1 MKTAS
6 KRPGLFAR
14 LGFGVS
20 VILLGQYALAVGAD
34 PGTAVDNTATISY
47 SVNSQ
52 PQTDVDS
59 TTASFVVDRR
69 VDFTVTRM
77 GTALTPTNLGDTDG
91 FLDFYVTNLSN
102 GDLDFNLLFSQL
114 VPADGPIYGAGTED
128 TGVDMNNV
136 RIRVSAAPDPAGAPG
151 TGADP
156 LLTDPSYID
165 NLPEDRSIRVRI
177 YADTPGALAAAA
189 IAGLSLDVS
198 AADPTGSAGAPGANL
213 TESASWNAATVDN
226 VFADNGNGALDNFET
241 ANDGFDIQA
250 AQLTITKSAAVI
262 SDPINGATDPRAIPG
277 AIIEYTITID
287 NSGGTAAATDIS
299 IADELDTDVVF
310 QNGANNPYN
319 GGSSNIVFDAG
330 TASESFCDADDA
342 GDTNGDGCSIGG
354 APLALTIAGRDS
366 TGPLVPI
373 SVAAGAVVTVQFQV
387 EIQ

>member
-1 MKTAS
+1 MKTVG

-14 LGFGVS
+14 LGFGAS
-20 VILLGQYALAVGAD
+20 AILLGQYALAVGVD
-34 PGTAVDNTATISY
+34 PGTLVDNTATISY
-47 SVNSQ
+47 SVNAQ
-52 PQTDVDS
+52 PQADVDS

-69 VDFTVTRM
+69 VDFSVSRM
-77 GTALTPTNLGDTDG
+77 GGALTPTNLGDTDG

-114 VPADGPIYGAGTED
+114 TAADGPIYGAGTED

-136 RIRVSAAPDPAGAPG
+136 RIRVSSALDPVGLPG
-151 TGADP
+151 TGPDP

-165 NLPEDRSIRVRI
+165 NLPEDRSIRVRL

-198 AADPTGSAGAPGANL
+198 AADPAGTVAAPGANL
-213 TESASWNAATVDN
+213 TESASWNAGSVDN

-250 AQLTITKSAAVI
+250 AQLTITKSAVVI
-262 SDPINGATDPRAIPG
+262 SDPINGVTNPRAIPG

-287 NSGGTAAATDIS
+287 NSGGTAAATGIS
-299 IADELDTDVVF
+299 IDDTIVAEVLFNDV
-310 QNGANNPYN
+310 AY
-319 GGSSNIVFDAG
+319 DAG
-330 TASESFCDADDA
+330 AGENISFDGGASFCVADAAD
-342 GDTNGDGCSIGG
+342 GNGDGCSYDAGTST
-354 APLALTIAGRDS
+354 LTIAGRDES
-366 TGPLVPI
+366 LLTPI
-373 SVAAGAVVTVQFQV
+373 DVAAGATVTVTFQV

>member
-1 MKTAS
+1 MKTVS
-6 KRPGLFAR
+6 NSPGLFAR
-14 LGFGVS
+14 LGIGIS
-20 VILLGQYALAVGAD
+20 VMLLGQVAFAAGTD
-34 PGTAVDNTATISY
+34 PGIAVDNTATISY

-69 VDFTVTRM
+69 VDFSVTRM
-77 GTALTPTNLGDTDG
+77 GSALTPTSLGDTDG

-114 VPADGPIYGAGTED
+114 TAADGPIYGAGTED

-156 LLTDPSYID
+156 LLTDPDYID

-198 AADPTGSAGAPGANL
+198 AADPTGTVAAPGANL
-213 TESASWNAATVDN
+213 TESASWNAGTVDN

-250 AQLTITKSAAVI
+250 AQLTITKSATVVW
-262 SDPINGATDPRAIPG
+262 DPINLAADPRAIPG
-277 AIIEYTITID
+277 ALVEYTITID
-287 NSGGTAAATDIS
+287 NSAGSDAATGIS
-299 IADELDTDVVF
+299 IDDTIVATVVF
-310 QNGANNPYN
+310 DDDAYDAGAGQNI
-319 GGSSNIVFDAG
+319 SFDAG
-330 TASESFCDADDA
+330 ASFCVADAADA
-342 GDTNGDGCSIGG
+342 NGDGCSYDAGTTT
-354 APLALTIAGRDS
+354 LTIAGRDEAVN
-366 TGPLVPI
+366 TPI
-373 SVAAGAVVTVQFQV
+373 DVAAGGSVTVTFQV